1 MRMFLTPKWLASH
14 AFVATM
20 LVVML
25 AAGFWQL
32 DRLDARKASNEEIRT
47 ASESPALPVEDLL
60 AQVGGEVLPPLLKV
74 VEAQVDD
81 LVADG
86 LLDEGRACP
95 RLQMGLQNAELLRG
109 RRDGGHHGAVHHQAA
124 Y

>member
-47 ASESPALPVEDLL
+47 ASESPACRSKTSSLRSVPV
-60 AQVGGEVLPPLLKV
+60 
-74 VEAQVDD
+74 
-81 LVADG
+81 
-86 LLDEGRACP
+86 RTS
-95 RLQMGLQNAELLRG
+95 
-109 RRDGGHHGAVHHQAA
+109 
-124 Y
+124 